1 MKKIVAVFVMLGALI
16 FLLACGDDS
25 AYDQAE
31 AEINATSTAQAILA
45 LTPSP
50 TPTLVHQI
58 TDIVTHHKSDDG
70 YSKLHGVLTGAACD
84 SAGICHVD
92 DTEPDAFERKDDIQV
107 DCYAIFDALY
117 NSKLN
122 IQQLTINIFG
132 NVVDKYG
139 NSHKAVIARAMLTKQ
154 TEEKFNWKGLEF
166 WTAWEVYDQT
176 EYLVGGL

>member
-1 MKKIVAVFVMLGALI
+1 MVLLVICIGLCSLVAI
-16 FLLACGDDS
+16 
-25 AYDQAE
+25 
-31 AEINATSTAQAILA
+31 INFGPSLSGTTNNQSQVGGTPTDTPA
-45 LTPSP
+45 PSP